1 MKIIQTDNYAREIF
15 DDKVIAE
22 NIDKIRG
29 EIMVNALNDNRQDD
43 AEWFLLVEDNHVP
56 FTRDY

>member
-15 DDKVIAE
+15 DDFVIVE
-22 NIDKIRG
+22 KIDKVRG
-29 EIMVNALNDNRQDD
+29 EIMVNAINDNRQDD

-56 FTRDY
+56 FTRNY